1 MTDLAPYLP
10 QLAIAWMAYFIATAS
25 PGPAIVAI
33 IATSVSQGRRAGL
46 ALALGVL
53 TGSYIWAILTASG
66 LSALIRTYGEAIIVL
81 KIVGGCYLL
90 WLAWNAYRAA
100 RRSEETYRAQMAAL
114 PALSPRRHYL
124 KGLGIHLT
132 NPKAIFNW
140 IMLTSLGMPPGAPG
154 GVMATFIA
162 GCMVLDGRITR
173 AGDTQARLLRD
184 NVVVYEGK
192 IGSLRRFKD
201 DVSEVRAG
209 IECGI
214 GFEKFNDIKVGDVI
228 EVFVTERVATPA

>member
-1 MTDLAPYLP
+1 MTDLTPYLP
-10 QLAIAWMAYFIATAS
+10 QLAVAWTAYFIATAS
-25 PGPAIVAI
+25 PGPAILAI
-33 IATSVSQGRRAGL
+33 IATSVSRGRQAGV

-90 WLAWNAYRAA
+90 YLAWNAWRSACRSDESHRARMIA
-100 RRSEETYRAQMAAL
+100 M
-114 PALSPRRHYL
+114 PALSLRRQYL

-132 NPKAIFNW
+132 NPKAIFAW

-162 GCMVLDGRITR
+162 GCMIIGVCVFLGFALVFSLGPVHRAYLKSRRAIEGVMAAFFAFAGFKLLTTR
-173 AGDTQARLLRD
+173 L
-184 NVVVYEGK
+184 
-192 IGSLRRFKD
+192 
-201 DVSEVRAG
+201 
-209 IECGI
+209 
-214 GFEKFNDIKVGDVI
+214 
-228 EVFVTERVATPA
+228 

>member
-33 IATSVSQGRRAGL
+33 IATSISQGRRAGL

-90 WLAWNAYRAA
+90 WCFSSWGIFFGSTT
-100 RRSEETYRAQMAAL
+100 RRSARWRALELLIVGSATAVFAMLSIGVFFLAL
-114 PALSPRRHYL
+114 GPHWQP
-124 KGLGIHLT
+124 
-132 NPKAIFNW
+132 
-140 IMLTSLGMPPGAPG
+140 
-154 GVMATFIA
+154 
-162 GCMVLDGRITR
+162 
-173 AGDTQARLLRD
+173 
-184 NVVVYEGK
+184 
-192 IGSLRRFKD
+192 
-201 DVSEVRAG
+201 
-209 IECGI
+209 
-214 GFEKFNDIKVGDVI
+214 
-228 EVFVTERVATPA
+228 